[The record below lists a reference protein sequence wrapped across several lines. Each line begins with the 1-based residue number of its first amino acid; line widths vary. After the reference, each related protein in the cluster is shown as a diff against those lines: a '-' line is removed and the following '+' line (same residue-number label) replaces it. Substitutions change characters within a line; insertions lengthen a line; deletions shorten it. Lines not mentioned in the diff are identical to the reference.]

1 MKGKVYFMKMKRIA
15 AAALAASMVL
25 GVASCNNSRDGSTT
39 TPSAPA
45 ETTTTTAGMQN
56 VDFEEAEVV
65 EIDENQETGTIKVLI
80 YYDLV
85 SQDADLVALF
95 ESRYGGAIEQ
105 EICSSGPGYFEKLG
119 TLVASDLSPDI
130 VRYEWMSF
138 PHGMSRNMYTPLD
151 SYIDLDSELWVGM
164 KDIAEQFVYNGKH
177 FYIPYRISSNFAL
190 NYNRLLLDEYGLKDP
205 MDMYQSGEWTW
216 TAFEDLI
223 TEWCNINPD
232 HIGYTGVSA
241 MSFVSTT
248 GTKLIDVNN
257 TEIIN
262 NLKNENVQRA
272 MEFVEGLSRQ
282 GLTGEGYVDPG
293 QAFTDGKLLFLGME
307 PTWTYGA
314 ACESLHK
321 DNIDYEMAFVPFPR
335 DDASDQYYLAYDSF
349 GYMVPSGSKNVKGA
363 IDWITLCR
371 TEETDPENVAEAKND
386 ATDSSPRYYPKCA
399 GKKAD
404 GSKCGYSFVEH
415 ETEDLDACPECG
427 TARREK
433 FFAYYTEEQYE
444 VLMDLT
450 DPTRGK
456 FSFIFDNCK
465 GFNSDLGNIFEGMG
479 EASLMDGPI
488 FYDMSY
494 TQLREENYNM
504 VESILDEYRER
515 MAQG

>member
-1 MKGKVYFMKMKRIA
+1 MKKRRIA
-15 AAALAASMVL
+15 ASLLAASMIL
-25 GVASCNNSRDGSTT
+25 GASSCGNTSRGGATT
-39 TPSAPA
+39 TAGGGA
-45 ETTTTTAGMQN
+45 AAADTTTTTAGMQN

-85 SQDADLVALF
+85 TQDADLVDLF
-95 ESRYGGAIEQ
+95 ETRYGGSIEQ
-105 EICSSGPGYFEKLG
+105 EICGSGAGYFEKLG

-190 NYNRLLLDEYGLKDP
+190 NYNRIVLDEYGLQDP
-205 MDMYQSGEWTW
+205 MELYHSGEWTW
-216 TAFEDLI
+216 SAFKDLV
-223 TEWCNINPD
+223 TEWCNMDPN

-248 GTKLIDVNN
+248 GVKLIDVKD

-262 NLKNENVQRA
+262 NLKDQNVQRA
-272 MEFVEGLSRQ
+272 MEFVEDLARQ
-282 GLTGEGYVDPG
+282 NLTGEGYVDPG
-293 QAFTDGKLLFLGME
+293 QAFTDGNLLFLGME

-314 ACESLHK
+314 ACESLYK
-321 DNIDYEMAFVPFPR
+321 DNIDYDMAFVPFPK
-335 DDASDQYYLAYDSF
+335 DDNADQYYLAYDSF

-371 TEETDPENVAEAKND
+371 TEETDPENVAEAKAS
-386 ATDSSPRYYPKCA
+386 ATDSSTKYYPKCP
-399 GKKAD
+399 GCKF
-404 GSKCGYSFVEH
+404 SFVEN
-415 ETEDLDACPECG
+415 EVEDLDTCPECN
-427 TARREK
+427 TARKVK
-433 FFAYYTEEQYE
+433 FNAYYTEEQYE

-479 EASLMDGPI
+479 EASLLDGPI
-488 FYDMSY
+488 FYNVSY

-504 VESILDEYRER
+504 VESILNEYRER